1 MIKAERTLSA
11 AESDV
16 LNHGLFS
23 AMDKMRQWTILK
35 TEKCLNQLE
44 NTKTVERENWRQEA

>member
-23 AMDKMRQWTILK
+23 DMDKMRQWTILK
-35 TEKCLNQLE
+35 TEKRLNQLE

>member
-11 AESDV
+11 AEFDV

-23 AMDKMRQWTILK
+23 AMDKMRQCTILK
-35 TEKCLNQLE
+35 TEKRLNQLE
-44 NTKTVERENWRQEA
+44 NTKTVERKNWRQEG